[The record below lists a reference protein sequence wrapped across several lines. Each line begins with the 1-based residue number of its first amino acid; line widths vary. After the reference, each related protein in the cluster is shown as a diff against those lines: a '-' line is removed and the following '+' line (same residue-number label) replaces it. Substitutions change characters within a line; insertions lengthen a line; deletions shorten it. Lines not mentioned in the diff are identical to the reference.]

1 MGNQKAL
8 EIINLTKVYKGGLK
22 AVDDVSFDVKAGDFF
37 ALLGP
42 NGAGKSTTLGMIS
55 SLVNKTAGKIKI
67 FGFDI
72 DTDYSQAR
80 KHLGVMSQ
88 EVNLNVFETPLN
100 ILITQAGFFGIPKK
114 EAKEYA
120 EYLLKEIDLYDKGN
134 TQVRF
139 LSGGMKR
146 RLMVVRAL
154 VHKPKLLILDE
165 PTAGVD
171 VQLRNSLW
179 EMISKLNKEG
189 LTVILTTHYLEE
201 AESMCNHIA
210 LINKGKLHI
219 NTDMKTFL
227 KSADKNTYIFDLK
240 NTNDKKNIELKSGIA
255 KIVDDQTLEVEVSK
269 NTPLNDIFSELTTTH
284 GLEVLSVRTK
294 EAKLERLFIDIASE
308 K

>member
-1 MGNQKAL
+1 MSKEKAL
-8 EIINLTKVYKGGLK
+8 EVVNLSKVYKSGLK
-22 AVDDVSFDVKAGDFF
+22 AVDNISFNVEKGDFF

-55 SLVNKTAGKIKI
+55 SLVNKTSGKIKI
-67 FGFDI
+67 FGYDI
-72 DTDYSQAR
+72 DTGFNQAR

-88 EVNLNVFETPLN
+88 EINLNIFETPLN
-100 ILITQAGFFGIPKK
+100 ILITQAGFFGISKK
-114 EAKEYA
+114 QAQPYA
-120 EYLLKEIDLYDKGN
+120 EELLKKVELYEKRN

-146 RLMVVRAL
+146 RLMVIRAL

-171 VQLRNSLW
+171 VELRNSLW
-179 EMISKLNKEG
+179 KMISQFHKEG

-201 AESMCNHIA
+201 AESMCNYIA
-210 LINKGKLHI
+210 LIHKGKLHI

-227 KSADKNTYIFDLK
+227 KSADKHTYIFDLK
-240 NTNDKKNIELKSGIA
+240 DKCNDNIRLESGIS
-255 KIVDDQTLEVEVSK
+255 KLIDSYTLEVEVSK
-269 NTPLNDIFSELTTTH
+269 GVVLNDIFSELSTKYN
-284 GLEVLSVRTK
+284 LEVLDVRTK
-294 EAKLERLFIDIASE
+294 SAKLEQLFIDVARN